1 MTYKFLK
8 QANEMLSSHGVT
20 AVFLM
25 TAGAHSEREVNV
37 VKSLYSNILVY
48 ESGRFMVQKRA

>member
-1 MTYKFLK
+1 
-8 QANEMLSSHGVT
+8 MLSTHGVT

-48 ESGRFMVQKRA
+48 ESGRFTIQKKA